1 MEFSP
6 DPRSLE
12 RLSFAIE
19 MGQGQFKL
27 MVVRCNYK
35 PLVDA
40 VMARLEEI
48 CPVTLVSVWVD
59 ANVGV
64 LERVTEAV
72 EQNPEVGCVVVRFSA
87 GMDREVLTQIFGAA
101 NRAREVFR
109 DRIKRPIVLWLD
121 DAAEAVFTDA
131 ASDLESLSTGASL
144 GFDLDRGDL
153 LGWVRSQ
160 VDGLVG
166 MVLGG
171 GSMPTPIAQWK
182 GAVRTLGGEDGLESG
197 ELSGEE
203 AADVLVLEGRA
214 NWLEWLRDPTQTG
227 LVERAA
233 VAYGRSLELWL
244 DVASEEDIELWQR
257 AGVIQVWLAELW
269 RSRGKLARGKYF
281 DYWRVA
287 LDWQDWAIAT
297 FREAGD
303 VSSVA
308 RFLPDLGAELQRLSE
323 WERLAM
329 AAEELVGLSE
339 SGALADGFR
348 LARGYGFLGKVALEH
363 KNWKVSNQYFEQ
375 ALEELGDF
383 VDLWIRDRPFWA
395 WLMLSRSRALWGL
408 GLRED
413 ALNTIKPACIE
424 MESTPE
430 GGSRLAVALLNQ
442 ARDFYY
448 ATGELEEA
456 FKLKR
461 SRRSIEQQFRL
472 KAFVGAGQ
480 VKAVR
485 QERLEQDLGLWQK
498 SAIADEIKASG
509 RKEDVDALMLR
520 LENTET
526 RLTVICGFSGV
537 GKSSLVAAGLVPA
550 IASKKFG
557 NLVRTGVPVVV
568 RRYNDWRQELVV
580 AFGHALIPL
589 IKRPTL
595 LTTLFTSNPDN
606 LDQESLLLKALALYE
621 AAPAEGGANA
631 KPVLILDQFE
641 DFFTHRSDR
650 RDHEPLFN
658 FLGRCLKAVP
668 SLDIVMS
675 IRRDYVH
682 HLLDWPMLARAA
694 GDGTL
699 SDQALFLV
707 DDFSRE
713 RAIAVMQRLC
723 EQVDFGIDSPSLTGI
738 VDDLAIGEGETAKV
752 RPIELQLVGAQ
763 LEAEG
768 VRSLAKYREKGGK
781 LALVR
786 NYLNEVKQDC
796 GPRLVELAG
805 DVLVLMVGDARR
817 GLRPAKGRSQLR
829 SELAEYDLV
838 AQDKDLAWIL
848 KVFVGAGIAFELPGE
863 PEPKF
868 QLVHD
873 YLAEFIRDNE
883 QPLFQQ
889 VLAAALAKREEA
901 ERSLEAVLILKKTEE
916 EEAKRLRGE
925 NEAAQRRVKFSG
937 VAATLG
943 LVMAIGLG
951 AWATERGIRAQQSQ
965 NREKVLAERAS
976 KSEQDLKLE
985 QASLLRVR
993 RQKHQAEKEVEETS
1007 SKAERAQEKFQRR
1020 EKEFERQAIEQR
1032 SLLRQEKSRFKQ
1044 VQQNLRTAILLSQSR
1059 QHALQKLTQQVNTTQ
1074 NTLLDAKQELDDTR
1088 SIAKQERLAIS
1099 GLRLN
1104 DPLSGLIR
1112 AMNASAIIR
1121 SQSAGSA
1128 SAEYA
1133 LDKLLNAPKLQARNQ
1148 LRGHSGSII
1157 DVDISPDGSSIV
1169 TASSDKTAIIWDV
1182 SGEKRRTLEGHDRT
1196 VSSAKFSP
1204 DGKFVVTASANK
1216 AMIWSLSNP
1225 DKKPTILS
1233 GHAKNVVSARFSPDN
1248 KTIATASSDGTAILW
1263 DRSGKPLEILRH
1275 QGIPV
1280 KDIQF
1285 SPDGTSIVTVLS
1297 KGEMVIWSDVGSSN
1311 TKDSIPPRDVIP
1323 AHNGIISSV
1332 TFSQDGKYIVTTS
1345 LDETAK
1351 LWNSSGQLLQTL
1363 EGHKGWVWSASFHPK
1378 DGVIATTSSDGTIKI
1393 WDRKGNELETLVGH
1407 SSWVRGVEFSPNGL
1421 QMITV
1426 SDDQTAMI
1434 WERGRNAS
1442 ELQTLIE
1449 KGITGA
1455 EFSPDGQN
1463 IITTSSQKKATL
1475 WDRDG
1480 NILATFPHRS
1490 TVSGADF
1497 SSDGQTLATTSWDGF
1512 VALWSRES
1520 LEGKALKISSSV
1532 ILGVDFSP
1540 DSQAL
1545 VIVIGNTKPRIL
1557 NLVNGQERVL
1567 DGHKDIVRSADFSSD
1582 GKTIVTASDDGTIRL
1597 WNRNGEALQAIRGK
1611 RGGVLSARFSP
1622 DGRSIITVSGSTA
1635 QLLNVVN
1642 GDLTWGETL
1651 LGHSGFVLD
1660 ANFSPDGSTI
1670 VTASSDGT
1678 ARVWDRIGN
1687 ELQTLSGHQASVLST
1702 SFSPDG
1708 QTIITTSEDDTAKL
1722 WPAETLDS
1730 LLVKGCDW
1738 LRDYLTT
1745 NLNAPEDLKE
1755 RCEII
1760 LNSPRQNS

>member
-40 VMARLEEI
+40 VMAQLVEI

-59 ANVGV
+59 AKGSV

-72 EQNPEVGCVVVRFSA
+72 EQKPEAGCVVVRFAA

-121 DAAEAVFTDA
+121 DAAEAVFMDA

-182 GAVRTLGGEDGLESG
+182 GAVRTLGGEDGLERG

-214 NWLEWLRDPTQTG
+214 NWLEWLRDPTEKS

-323 WERLAM
+323 WERLAT
-329 AAEELVGLSE
+329 AAQELVGLSE

-348 LARGYGFLGKVALEH
+348 LAQGFGFLGKVALERQQ
-363 KNWKVSNQYFEQ
+363 WEEARGLFEKSFE
-375 ALEELGDF
+375 ALGEY
-383 VDLWIRDRPFWA
+383 VDLSEERRVYWA
-395 WLMLSRSRALWGL
+395 WLMLSRSRALWQLERRG
-408 GLRED
+408 E
-413 ALNTIKPACIE
+413 ALENIQLARDE
-424 MESTPE
+424 MEPE
-430 GGSRLAVALLNQ
+430 PARGPRLTVAILNQ
-442 ARDFYY
+442 ARDFLYE
-448 ATGELEEA
+448 AQNFPEA
-456 FKLKR
+456 FEIKR

-480 VKAVR
+480 VRAMRV
-485 QERLEQDLGLWQK
+485 ERLERGMQSGARGAV
-498 SAIADEIKASG
+498 SEEIRASG
-509 RKEDVDALMLR
+509 RQEDVDALMLR

-526 RLTVICGFSGV
+526 RLTVIYGFSGV
-537 GKSSLVAAGLVPA
+537 GKSSLVSAGLVPV

-557 NLVRTGVPVVV
+557 NLVRTGVPIVV
-568 RRYNDWRQELVV
+568 RRYDGWREELVRSLGTSLMIAGLGV
-580 AFGHALIPL
+580 PAV
-589 IKRPTL
+589 
-595 LTTLFTSNPDN
+595 LTENPDN
-606 LDQESLLLKALALYE
+606 LEPESQILAALLWCE
-621 AAPAEGGANA
+621 ASRGDGGSNA
-631 KPVLILDQFE
+631 KPVFVLDQFE

-658 FLGRCLKAVP
+658 FLGQCLKAVP

-707 DDFSRE
+707 DDFSRD

-838 AQDKDLAWIL
+838 AQDKNLAWIL

-889 VLAAALAKREEA
+889 VLAVALEKREEA
-901 ERSLEAVLILKKTEE
+901 ERSLEAVLAQVKVEE
-916 EEAKRLRGE
+916 EEAKRLRQE
-925 NEAAQRRVKFSG
+925 NDAAQKRVKFSG
-937 VAATLG
+937 VAAALG
-943 LVMAIGLG
+943 LVAAIGLG
-951 AWATERGIRAQQSQ
+951 AFAAVAGIAAQTAQKDVDDAQAELAESQKRERGLEVQAKSRRSELAQGRASLREVQAQKREADRARQQAVVRSQ
-965 NREKVLAERAS
+965 QAQRELQTAEREKAGV
-976 KSEQDLKLE
+976 
-985 QASLLRVR
+985 
-993 RQKHQAEKEVEETS
+993 
-1007 SKAERAQEKFQRR
+1007 
-1020 EKEFERQAIEQR
+1020 ERQAQQLQR
-1032 SLLRQEKSRFKQ
+1032 RTVEVQRLAQGASDKLAAAEVSLVAVQREAEEVRQEAQ
-1044 VQQNLRTAILLSQSR
+1044 VVRKASGL
-1059 QHALQKLTQQVNTTQ
+1059 
-1074 NTLLDAKQELDDTR
+1074 
-1088 SIAKQERLAIS
+1088 ERLGNLA
-1099 GLRLN
+1099 LRLR
-1104 DPLSGLIR
+1104 DPFEGLQQAMEVGLELKDLTLGLSP
-1112 AMNASAIIR
+1112 ADYPAKSPM
-1121 SQSAGSA
+1121 
-1128 SAEYA
+1128 YA
-1133 LDKLLNAPKLQARNQ
+1133 LDQLVNTPEFRTKNQ
-1148 LRGHSGSII
+1148 
-1157 DVDISPDGSSIV
+1157 
-1169 TASSDKTAIIWDV
+1169 
-1182 SGEKRRTLEGHDRT
+1182 
-1196 VSSAKFSP
+1196 
-1204 DGKFVVTASANK
+1204 
-1216 AMIWSLSNP
+1216 
-1225 DKKPTILS
+1225 
-1233 GHAKNVVSARFSPDN
+1233 
-1248 KTIATASSDGTAILW
+1248 
-1263 DRSGKPLEILRH
+1263 
-1275 QGIPV
+1275 
-1280 KDIQF
+1280 
-1285 SPDGTSIVTVLS
+1285 
-1297 KGEMVIWSDVGSSN
+1297 
-1311 TKDSIPPRDVIP
+1311 
-1323 AHNGIISSV
+1323 
-1332 TFSQDGKYIVTTS
+1332 
-1345 LDETAK
+1345 
-1351 LWNSSGQLLQTL
+1351 L
-1363 EGHKGWVWSASFHPK
+1363 EGHKSF
-1378 DGVIATTSSDGTIKI
+1378 
-1393 WDRKGNELETLVGH
+1393 
-1407 SSWVRGVEFSPNGL
+1407 
-1421 QMITV
+1421 
-1426 SDDQTAMI
+1426 
-1434 WERGRNAS
+1434 
-1442 ELQTLIE
+1442 
-1449 KGITGA
+1449 
-1455 EFSPDGQN
+1455 
-1463 IITTSSQKKATL
+1463 
-1475 WDRDG
+1475 
-1480 NILATFPHRS
+1480 
-1490 TVSGADF
+1490 
-1497 SSDGQTLATTSWDGF
+1497 
-1512 VALWSRES
+1512 
-1520 LEGKALKISSSV
+1520 
-1532 ILGVDFSP
+1532 
-1540 DSQAL
+1540 
-1545 VIVIGNTKPRIL
+1545 
-1557 NLVNGQERVL
+1557 
-1567 DGHKDIVRSADFSSD
+1567 VRSA
-1582 GKTIVTASDDGTIRL
+1582 
-1597 WNRNGEALQAIRGK
+1597 
-1611 RGGVLSARFSP
+1611 
-1622 DGRSIITVSGSTA
+1622 
-1635 QLLNVVN
+1635 
-1642 GDLTWGETL
+1642 
-1651 LGHSGFVLD
+1651 
-1660 ANFSPDGSTI
+1660 
-1670 VTASSDGT
+1670 
-1678 ARVWDRIGN
+1678 
-1687 ELQTLSGHQASVLST
+1687 

-1708 QTIITTSEDDTAKL
+1708 QTIVTASEDGTAKL
-1722 WPAETLDS
+1722 WDREGNELQTLTGHKSSVRSASFSPDGQTIVTAS
-1730 LLVKGCDW
+1730 SDRTAKLWD
-1738 LRDYLTT
+1738 RDGNELQTLTGHKSSVWSASFSPDGRT
-1745 NLNAPEDLKE
+1745 IVTASEDGTAKLWDRDGNELQTLTGHKS
-1755 RCEII
+1755 RVRSASF
-1760 LNSPRQNS
+1760 SPDGRTIVTGSPDGTAKLWDRDGNELQTLTGHKSRVWSASFS

>member
-1 MEFSP
+1 MEFNP
-6 DPRSLE
+6 DQRTVE

-40 VMARLEEI
+40 VMARLVEI

-59 ANVGV
+59 AKGSV

-72 EQNPEVGCVVVRFSA
+72 EQNPEAGCVVVRFAA

-121 DAAEAVFTDA
+121 DAAEAVFMDA

-171 GSMPTPIAQWK
+171 GSMPTPIAQWQ

-233 VAYGRSLELWL
+233 AAYGRSLELWL
-244 DVASEEDIELWQR
+244 DTASEEDIELWQR

-287 LDWQDWAIAT
+287 LDWQDWAIST

-323 WERLAM
+323 WERLAT

-348 LARGYGFLGKVALEH
+348 LAQGYGFLGKVALEREE
-363 KNWKVSNQYFEQ
+363 WEEARGLFEQ
-375 ALEELGDF
+375 SFEALGEY
-383 VDLWIRDRPFWA
+383 VDLSEERRVYWA
-395 WLMLSRSRALWGL
+395 WLMLSRSRALWQLERRG
-408 GLRED
+408 E
-413 ALNTIKPACIE
+413 ALENIQLARDE
-424 MESTPE
+424 MEPE
-430 GGSRLAVALLNQ
+430 PARGPRLTVAILNQ
-442 ARDFYY
+442 ARDFLY
-448 ATGELEEA
+448 EDEKFEEA
-456 FKLKR
+456 FRIKR

-480 VKAVR
+480 VRAT
-485 QERLEQDLGLWQK
+485 RLEQLVRGTQ
-498 SAIADEIKASG
+498 SARGTVSEEIRASG
-509 RKEDVDALMLR
+509 RQDDVDALMLR

-537 GKSSLVAAGLVPA
+537 GKSSLVSAGLVPA
-550 IASKKFG
+550 ITAKRFG
-557 NLVRTGVPVVV
+557 NLVRRGIPLVV
-568 RRYNDWRQELVV
+568 RRYEDWRWALARALLSELWRSN
-580 AFGHALIPL
+580 IS
-589 IKRPTL
+589 RPDEL
-595 LTTLFTSNPDN
+595 MFLFAKVSDKSDPGPDN
-606 LDQESLLLKALALYE
+606 QEKESVVLNVLQKLHAGPK
-621 AAPAEGGANA
+621 EGGENA
-631 KPVLILDQFE
+631 KPVFVLDQFE

-658 FLGRCLKAVP
+658 FLGQCLKAVP

-682 HLLDWPMLARAA
+682 HLLDWPMLTRAA
-694 GDGTL
+694 GEGTL

-707 DDFSRE
+707 DDFSRD

-848 KVFVGAGIAFELPGE
+848 KVFVGAGIAFELPGG

-889 VLAAALAKREEA
+889 VLAAALEKREEA
-901 ERSLEAVLILKKTEE
+901 ERSLAVIQKE
-916 EEAKRLRGE
+916 
-925 NEAAQRRVKFSG
+925 
-937 VAATLG
+937 VAVA
-943 LVMAIGLG
+943 
-951 AWATERGIRAQQSQ
+951 
-965 NREKVLAERAS
+965 
-976 KSEQDLKLE
+976 EQDRKKLRRANHIGVGLLSTLIVIAGSVGFWSYSSVREAETQTEIAKLE
-985 QASLLRVR
+985 QAAAERQRLEADYLRRDAEFREAEAELFIARQDRSLERLERIGELTHNLKLESMRLIPFVMQSVLLIDNSSTPSLLKSSLYNHLVVFP
-993 RQKHQAEKEVEETS
+993 QEVP
-1007 SKAERAQEKFQRR
+1007 
-1020 EKEFERQAIEQR
+1020 
-1032 SLLRQEKSRFKQ
+1032 
-1044 VQQNLRTAILLSQSR
+1044 
-1059 QHALQKLTQQVNTTQ
+1059 KLT
-1074 NTLLDAKQELDDTR
+1074 LELHQGTV
-1088 SIAKQERLAIS
+1088 L
-1099 GLRLN
+1099 
-1104 DPLSGLIR
+1104 
-1112 AMNASAIIR
+1112 
-1121 SQSAGSA
+1121 SA
-1128 SAEYA
+1128 S
-1133 LDKLLNAPKLQARNQ
+1133 
-1148 LRGHSGSII
+1148 
-1157 DVDISPDGSSIV
+1157 
-1169 TASSDKTAIIWDV
+1169 
-1182 SGEKRRTLEGHDRT
+1182 
-1196 VSSAKFSP
+1196 FSP
-1204 DGKFVVTASANK
+1204 DGKTILTASHDGTAK
-1216 AMIWSLSNP
+1216 LWDLEGQEIQSLNGHQDWVLSASFSP
-1225 DKKPTILS
+1225 DGKTILTASEDGTAKLWDREGNEIQTLNGHQFGVRSASFSPDGKTILTASDDRTVKLWDLKGNNIQTLNGHQAEVLSANFSLDGKTILTASRDGMAKLWDRENKEIQALNGHQETVWGASFSPDGKTILTASRDGTAKLWDREGNEIQTLNGHQFGVRSASFSPDGKTILTASDDRTVKLWDFKGNEIQTLNGHQS
-1233 GHAKNVVSARFSPDN
+1233 GVRSARFSPDG
-1248 KTIATASSDGTAILW
+1248 KTILTASDDG
-1263 DRSGKPLEILRH
+1263 
-1275 QGIPV
+1275 
-1280 KDIQF
+1280 
-1285 SPDGTSIVTVLS
+1285 
-1297 KGEMVIWSDVGSSN
+1297 
-1311 TKDSIPPRDVIP
+1311 
-1323 AHNGIISSV
+1323 
-1332 TFSQDGKYIVTTS
+1332 
-1345 LDETAK
+1345 TAK
-1351 LWNSSGQLLQTL
+1351 LWDREGNEIRTL
-1363 EGHKGWVWSASFHPK
+1363 NGHQFGVRSASF
-1378 DGVIATTSSDGTIKI
+1378 
-1393 WDRKGNELETLVGH
+1393 
-1407 SSWVRGVEFSPNGL
+1407 SP
-1421 QMITV
+1421 
-1426 SDDQTAMI
+1426 
-1434 WERGRNAS
+1434 
-1442 ELQTLIE
+1442 
-1449 KGITGA
+1449 
-1455 EFSPDGQN
+1455 
-1463 IITTSSQKKATL
+1463 
-1475 WDRDG
+1475 
-1480 NILATFPHRS
+1480 
-1490 TVSGADF
+1490 
-1497 SSDGQTLATTSWDGF
+1497 
-1512 VALWSRES
+1512 
-1520 LEGKALKISSSV
+1520 
-1532 ILGVDFSP
+1532 
-1540 DSQAL
+1540 
-1545 VIVIGNTKPRIL
+1545 
-1557 NLVNGQERVL
+1557 
-1567 DGHKDIVRSADFSSD
+1567 D
-1582 GKTIVTASDDGTIRL
+1582 GKTIVTAASDGTVKL
-1597 WNRNGEALQAIRGK
+1597 WNRDGK
-1611 RGGVLSARFSP
+1611 AMQTFTAHQSEVWSAGFSP
-1622 DGRSIITVSGSTA
+1622 DGETIATVS
-1635 QLLNVVN
+1635 
-1642 GDLTWGETL
+1642 
-1651 LGHSGFVLD
+1651 
-1660 ANFSPDGSTI
+1660 AN
-1670 VTASSDGT
+1670 GT
-1678 ARVWDRIGN
+1678 AKLWDLEGR
-1687 ELQTLSGHQASVLST
+1687 ELQTPTEYQFEVRSA

-1708 QTIITTSEDDTAKL
+1708 EIIITALNNGTAKL
-1722 WPAETLDS
+1722 WEFEGKAIQILTAHQAGVRSASFSPDGKTIVTAASDGTVKLWPVETIDN
-1730 LLVKGCDW
+1730 LLAKGCDW

-1745 NLNAPEDLKE
+1745 NPNAPETLQQYCKVTPN
-1755 RCEII
+1755 R
-1760 LNSPRQNS
+1760 PRQDS